1 MARTLAVP
9 FAGERV
15 TAAGPFTWLRLTAAG
30 AVLFGPARAALI
42 SAGRSGN
49 RERLHALERAW
60 AYAASRALGI
70 HIDVLG
76 LELVDPSERYVVT
89 PLHEG
94 FADALCLLRLP
105 LDLTFATRDELFE
118 WQTLG
123 PYLEASG
130 QVRIP
135 THDGAAAYR
144 AMYRGAERAFAAGES
159 FVVFPQGTIL
169 GIEAAFQPGAF
180 RLAERL
186 GRPVLPVVMAGSH
199 RVWEHPYRPTVRT
212 GSRVHFEV
220 LPPIPSDRVAEAAA
234 DLERDMKQRALSS
247 DVQPRRFEPDRDGW
261 WDEYPYQIDPDFPE
275 LADRV
280 AEHRSRVGRSS

>member
-1 MARTLAVP
+1 MARSLAVP

-15 TAAGPFTWLRLTAAG
+15 TAAGPLTWLRLTAAG

-42 SAGRSGN
+42 RAGRSGN
-49 RERLHALERAW
+49 RRRLHTLERAW
-60 AYAASRALGI
+60 AGAASRALGI
-70 HIDVLG
+70 HIDTIG
-76 LELVDPSERYVVT
+76 FELVDPSERYVVT

-105 LDLTFATRDELFE
+105 LDLTFATRDELFD
-118 WQTLG
+118 WHTLG

-130 QVRIP
+130 QVKVS
-135 THDGAAAYR
+135 TNDGAAAYR

-169 GIEAAFQPGAF
+169 GIEAAFWPGAF

-186 GRPVLPVVMAGSH
+186 GRPLLPVVIAGTH
-199 RVWEHPYRPTVRT
+199 RVWEHPYGPAART
-212 GSRVHFEV
+212 GIRVHVEV
-220 LPPIPSDRVAEAAA
+220 LPPIAPHRVADAAA
-234 DLERDMKQRALSS
+234 TLERDMKQRALSS
-247 DVQPRRFEPDRDGW
+247 DIEPRRFEPDRDGW
-261 WDEYPYQIDPDFPE
+261 WDDYPYEIDSDFPE

-280 AEHRSRVGRSS
+280 AEHRSRVAPSS